1 MPKPLSSEKK
11 LEWEEKIRKQKDSG
25 LSIERWCNEH
35 QIRTHTFHYWKERL
49 SPKPLPGYLNFAELP
64 HQKETGIVI
73 ERGHLRIRLDKYFDP
88 LVLKQCLTLLMEIK
102 C

>member
-35 QIRTHTFHYWKERL
+35 QIRSHTFHYWKERL
-49 SPKPLPGYLNFAELP
+49 SPKPLPSRLSFAELSSA
-64 HQKETGIVI
+64 KETGITI
-73 ERGHLRIRLDKYFDP
+73 EHRHLRIRLDKHFDP
-88 LVLKQCLTLLMEIK
+88 YVLKQCLSVLMEIK